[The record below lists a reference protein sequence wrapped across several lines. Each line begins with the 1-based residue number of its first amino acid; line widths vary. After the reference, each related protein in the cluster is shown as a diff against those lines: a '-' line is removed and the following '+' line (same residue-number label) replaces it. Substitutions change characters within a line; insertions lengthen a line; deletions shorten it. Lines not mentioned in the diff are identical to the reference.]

1 MIIWTQIFEV
11 VSELDNH
18 NKTIY
23 RLKFKNDGTI
33 MKAYMS
39 TRRTTVETFAHKWVE
54 KNQEEAT
61 NILFEI
67 EVLDG

>member
-1 MIIWTQIFEV
+1 
-11 VSELDNH
+11 
-18 NKTIY
+18 
-23 RLKFKNDGTI
+23 